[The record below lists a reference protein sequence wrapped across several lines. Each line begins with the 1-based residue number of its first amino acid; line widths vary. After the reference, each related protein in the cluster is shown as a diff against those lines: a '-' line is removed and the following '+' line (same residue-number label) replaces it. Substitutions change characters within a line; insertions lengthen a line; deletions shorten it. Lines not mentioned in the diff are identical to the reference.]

1 MRSLWKEREETHKVL
16 YLEGKEEE
24 EKEKGGFKV

>member
-24 EKEKGGFKV
+24 KEKGGFKV